1 MEGEVS
7 HTSVV
12 STISKL
18 PSIRDYLMNYG
29 VLYRETYRVVQAKE
43 NMVWVKLM
51 ACGDGEERKIWEKV
65 GSKGDE
71 IS

>member
-1 MEGEVS
+1 M
-7 HTSVV
+7 
-12 STISKL
+12 
-18 PSIRDYLMNYG
+18 
-29 VLYRETYRVVQAKE
+29 VQAKE

-51 ACGDGEERKIWEKV
+51 AGGDGEERKIWEKV